1 MATTFK
7 VYTKSSAVTDAVP
20 NITNAN
26 NDIYQVPGNTDTV
39 IIGLLLANKLGS
51 SIVADVAIVRDTDGA
66 GGSAAPDDVY
76 LIKGAQVPVGSALEV
91 VSGKIVISNLH
102 ASTLALGDK
111 LQVRCDTASALDV
124 TLSILENTG

>member
-51 SIVADVAIVRDTDGA
+51 SIVADVAVVRDTDA
-66 GGSAAPDDVY
+66 TGSGTAPDDVY
-76 LIKGAQVPVGSALEV
+76 LIKGAQIPVGSSLEI

-102 ASTLALGDK
+102 AADLDRGDK
-111 LQVRCDTASALDV
+111 LQVRCDVGSALDV